1 MSGKRRLPSWLR
13 TERASGESYTMVKH
27 LVEDNRLHTICTS
40 GNCPNIGE
48 CWNAGTA
55 TLMILGDIC
64 TRSCKFCGTSSGK
77 PVPPDSDEPVRVAN
91 AVKTMRLRHCVIT
104 SVDRDDLP
112 DGGAAHWA
120 ETIRQI
126 REVNPGVTIE
136 TLIPDFRGNTA
147 DIDKVVDAGPDVI
160 SHNIE
165 TVSRLTP
172 QIRSVAKYE
181 VSLAVLKHI
190 ASRGVRAKS
199 GLMLG
204 LGETEEEV
212 LEALNDLY
220 ATGCRIVTIGQYLA
234 PSLAHIPVVEYVA
247 PEKFEEYRQRGLM
260 MGFGFV
266 ESSPLVRSS
275 FHAEK
280 HIMPENGERKAEH
293 SAAMKEKDASSPV
306 TGKKTS
312 GTDDKD
318 PAYLTLSQISGTI
331 QAASDT
337 LKTSPV
343 SAPPTR
349 VIFDDL
355 GRKDYKETWD
365 YQERIF
371 NAKVAEKG
379 NGIPAGN
386 KTADRLIFVEHNH
399 VYTLGK
405 SGSEQNLLLDY
416 IQLQARNASFY
427 RIDRG
432 GDITYHGP
440 GQLVGYPIFDLEEM
454 KIGLRDYISKLE
466 EAIIMCL
473 SRFGIEGGRLKGAT
487 GVWIDPDNSARA
499 RKICAIGV
507 RASRHVTMHGFALNV
522 STDLSYFNHIN
533 PCGFTDKGVT
543 SIEKETG
550 KKVDVEAVKIY
561 LRNTMREVFGYEY
574 Y

>member
-13 TERASGESYTMVKH
+13 MERASGESYTMVKS
-27 LVEDNRLHTICTS
+27 LVEDNHLHTICTS

-64 TRSCKFCGTSSGK
+64 TRSCKFCGTKSGR
-77 PVPPDSDEPVRVAN
+77 PLPPDSGEPMRVAE
-91 AVKTMRLRHCVIT
+91 AVRTMRLKHCVIT
-104 SVDRDDLP
+104 SVDRDDMP

-120 ETIRQI
+120 ATIRKI
-126 REVNPGVTIE
+126 RELNPGVTIE
-136 TLIPDFRGNTA
+136 TLIPDFRGEKA
-147 DIDKVVDAGPDVI
+147 DIDKVIDTGPDVI

-165 TVSRLTP
+165 TVRRLTP

-181 VSLAVLKHI
+181 VSLAVLRHI
-190 ASRGVRAKS
+190 ASKGVRAKS

-204 LGETEEEV
+204 LGETEEEI
-212 LEALNDLY
+212 LEALSDIH

-234 PSLAHIPVVEYVA
+234 PSMSHIPVVEYIT
-247 PEKFEEYRQRGLM
+247 PEKFVEYRNRALA
-260 MGFGFV
+260 MGFEFA

-280 HIMPENGERKAEH
+280 HVMPGNGKQTADHEAAIREKEN
-293 SAAMKEKDASSPV
+293 SSPAD
-306 TGKKTS
+306 G
-312 GTDDKD
+312 
-318 PAYLTLSQISGTI
+318 AISSVRHT
-331 QAASDT
+331 A
-337 LKTSPV
+337 P
-343 SAPPTR
+343 SAR
-349 VIFDDL
+349 VIYEDL

-365 YQERIF
+365 YQELIF
-371 NAKVAEKG
+371 NAIVAEKG
-379 NGIPAGN
+379 NGFPDGK
-386 KTADRLIFVEHNH
+386 KTSDRLIFVEHNH

-416 IQLQARNASFY
+416 IQLQARDASFY

-440 GQLVGYPIFDLEEM
+440 GQLVGYPIFDLEGM
-454 KIGLRDYISKLE
+454 RIGLRDYIHLLE
-466 EAIIMCL
+466 EAIIRCI
-473 SRFGIEGGRLKGAT
+473 SRFGIRGERMKGAT
-487 GVWIDPDNSARA
+487 GVWLEPDTGNHA

-507 RASRHVTMHGFALNV
+507 RASRFVTMHGFALNV

-550 KKVDVEAVKIY
+550 RKVNMDDVKSEM
-561 LRNTMREVFGYEY
+561 RNTMREVFGYEY